1 MGKIGRNS
9 VLRRFWP
16 HECGAQ
22 KLPSHIAAPPKICQ
36 LYPSLAG
43 MDPRGVLG
51 VRTPPNKIWE
61 VLGGENCEIFTIPS

>member
-51 VRTPPNKIWE
+51 DAHLPKQD
-61 VLGGENCEIFTIPS
+61 LGGAWAV